1 MASFPAEPAEAPGRR
16 EAAEAEGG
24 EARKL
29 GQTLAPAPRAQAPPG
44 GGGSE
49 AASSPASPPAAAA
62 PRFSPEQVS
71 CVCEALLQAGD
82 PGRLGRFLGS
92 LPAEEARR
100 LEAQAGPAGE
110 SLAKAR
116 ALLAFQRGDF
126 GELYRLVQ
134 SRPFGAP
141 HHPFLQDL
149 YLRARYRE
157 AEAARGR
164 PLGAVDKYRLRKKF
178 PLPATIWDGEETVY
192 CFKRRSRAALRDS
205 YGRSRYPSPEQKRRL
220 ARDTGLSL
228 TQVSNWFKNRRQR
241 DRSGNGGGGPG
252 GGGGTPSKSESD
264 GNPSTEDESSH
275 GPEETEAAMGIPAM
289 PEGVPAS
296 SSLFLPATCSSAS
309 SILLN
314 GNFITASSPTML
326 LNGGSVIQTPSGGV
340 ILNGLALGDNQT
352 ITLSPV
358 AAPSPPVLLNGS
370 ATLLSGKSPATN
382 SQEVPRAPQESLSS
396 ATVILS
402 PAALPGEVKSEA
414 DEALAFGVEVKSED
428 RPVAAPPLLSLP
440 EASALLSDQKGA
452 LLTAVPMSQVV
463 PSNEDAPAAAQV
475 PPAAQPASTSSP
487 QIVPL
492 AKLIPG
498 AQALS
503 SSQVTVATA
512 GGQVALPT
520 PPPATVATS
529 LLSIPGSSPAQAAV
543 LHVPT
548 PSLLPLAQVSPP
560 SQVVPLSQ
568 PVSGS
573 QVLSPSQMVPVSPT
587 QIYTVPQG
595 GSTPQLVSLPQV
607 AQGSQIISLP
617 QVVPTSQVVTLQ
629 QGMGSPIQ
637 ILTSAAPIKMGPVAG
652 TPQAPTSCGNLS
664 HSNVHLINTNVSMTA
679 LQLPGTTPGNIL
691 LTNPVTGSSTIVTG
705 MALQQGKLILT
716 ATFPASMLM
725 APILSGPAAP
735 AVALPIKQEAAVTP
749 SSAALEDN
757 ETGNMLLP
765 GISPVLPSAVPSL
778 SSSDS
783 PGSPE
788 LAFGTDSG
796 QTNLLSSFSQSNSLT
811 MSQQQVVWSSPVSMD
826 LQGPSSEGLFEMDK
840 GPMEEQSGLLRLPE
854 GEGLLL
860 DASGGD
866 PMDPEALDSDEKVLT
881 QLQSVPVEEPL
892 DL

>member
-1 MASFPAEPAEAPGRR
+1 MASFPAEPAEAPGGGEA
-16 EAAEAEGG
+16 EAAAGG
-24 EARKL
+24 EARQL
-29 GQTLAPAPRAQAPPG
+29 LQTLAPAPSAEAPPG
-44 GGGSE
+44 
-49 AASSPASPPAAAA
+49 AAPGPGP

-92 LPAEEARR
+92 LPPEEARR
-100 LEAQAGPAGE
+100 LEAAQGAAGE

-164 PLGAVDKYRLRKKF
+164 ALGAVDKYRLRKKF

-241 DRSGNGGGGPG
+241 DRSGGGA
-252 GGGGTPSKSESD
+252 GTPSKSESD

-275 GPEETEAAMGIPAM
+275 GPEETEVAAGTPST
-289 PEGVPAS
+289 PEGAPAS
-296 SSLFLPATCSSAS
+296 SGLFLPAACSSAS

-314 GNFITASSPTML
+314 GNFITASSPAML

-370 ATLLSGKSPATN
+370 TTLLSGKTPAAN
-382 SQEVPRAPQESLSS
+382 SQEGSKGLQEPLPP
-396 ATVILS
+396 ATVILG
-402 PAALPGEVKSEA
+402 PAALQGEVKSEA
-414 DEALAFGVEVKSED
+414 AEALAFGVEVKSED
-428 RPVAAPPLLSLP
+428 GPATAPPLLSLP
-440 EASALLSDQKGA
+440 DTSTLLSDHKGT

-463 PSNEDAPAAAQV
+463 PSNEDTSAAAQL
-475 PPAAQPASTSSP
+475 PPAVQPASTSSP

-492 AKLIPG
+492 AKLVPG
-498 AQALS
+498 TQALS
-503 SSQVTVATA
+503 SPQVTVATV
-512 GGQVALPT
+512 GGQVTLPT
-520 PPPATVATS
+520 QPPATAAAT
-529 LLSIPGSSPAQAAV
+529 LLSIPGSSPAQATV
-543 LHVPT
+543 FHVPA
-548 PSLLPLAQVSPP
+548 PSLVPITQVSPP

-568 PVSGS
+568 PISGS

-595 GSTPQLVSLPQV
+595 ASGPQLVSLPQV

-629 QGMGSPIQ
+629 QGVGSPIQ
-637 ILTSAAPIKMGPVAG
+637 ILTSAAPIKVGPMAG
-652 TPQAPTSCGNLS
+652 TPQATASGGNLS

-691 LTNPVTGSSTIVTG
+691 LTNPATGSGTIVTG

-725 APILSGPAAP
+725 APILSGPTAP
-735 AVALPIKQEAAVTP
+735 ALAVPIKQEVVATP
-749 SSAALEDN
+749 PAALEDN
-757 ETGNMLLP
+757 EAEASNSLLLP
-765 GISPVLPSAVPSL
+765 GISPVLPSGVSSL
-778 SSSDS
+778 SASGS
-783 PGSPE
+783 PGSPD
-788 LAFGTDSG
+788 LAFSTDSG
-796 QTNLLSSFSQSNSLT
+796 QTNLLSSFSQQDSLGAA
-811 MSQQQVVWSSPVSMD
+811 QQQVVWSSPVSMD
-826 LQGPSSEGLFEMDK
+826 LQGPNSEGLFEMDK
-840 GPMEEQSGLLRLPE
+840 GPIEEQSGLLRLPE

-866 PMDPEALDSDEKVLT
+866 PMDPEALDSDEKANGYFFRQMAT
-881 QLQSVPVEEPL
+881 PEMKSEEQSNPG
-892 DL
+892 